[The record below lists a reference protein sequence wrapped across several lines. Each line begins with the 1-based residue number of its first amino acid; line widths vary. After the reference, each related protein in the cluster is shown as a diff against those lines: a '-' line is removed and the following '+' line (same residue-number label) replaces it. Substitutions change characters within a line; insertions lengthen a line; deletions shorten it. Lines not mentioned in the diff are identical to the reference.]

1 MTLPLR
7 KADVSTVHDTGMSW
21 ITFTAPV
28 MQLMNFSICLF
39 KKRKKKKKWCVSK
52 GIALKNGAVFKY
64 VLLHSFVLL
73 MRGQTEKRAVKA
85 RLMLD
90 DLSHVLSVSCR
101 CAKKTATNPAK

>member
-52 GIALKNGAVFKY
+52 GIALKKWSCVQVCVATQLCSAHEGA
-64 VLLHSFVLL
+64 
-73 MRGQTEKRAVKA
+73 
-85 RLMLD
+85 
-90 DLSHVLSVSCR
+90 
-101 CAKKTATNPAK
+101 N